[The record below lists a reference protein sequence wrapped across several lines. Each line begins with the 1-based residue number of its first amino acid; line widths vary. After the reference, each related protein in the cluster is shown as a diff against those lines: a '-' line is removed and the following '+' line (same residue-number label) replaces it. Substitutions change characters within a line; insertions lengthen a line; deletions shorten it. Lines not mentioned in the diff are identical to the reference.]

1 MVGGSTRWRA
11 IMAQRFLLI
20 AGALLFLGG
29 LFWLYLPFL
38 HLFHL
43 PEGNNSVW
51 DCSILSTPA
60 GWLAGLLPGG
70 YSHHKTMNEFITI
83 TMYLGL
89 FIFAQAIFLWPH
101 GKWRLALAGRGRPLR
116 GAAIGAGLMGML
128 LSIAFLATLMEIPSW
143 LSKHP
148 TFGRSSWMSL
158 WTICAGHSW
167 FGFTLLGVMP
177 ALWAVWAF
185 VFFRYWRGA
194 NQLSR
199 VERVIRLLIAGSILE
214 VLVASAVQA
223 FTPGNRNCYCAKGSY
238 TGLVFGGT
246 VLIWL
251 FGPGILF
258 VSLRKYQ
265 RRKKV
270 DEPAAG

>member
-1 MVGGSTRWRA
+1 MVRGSTRWRA

-29 LFWLYLPFL
+29 SFWLYFP
-38 HLFHL
+38 LFHL
-43 PEGNNSVW
+43 PEGINSVW
-51 DCSILSTPA
+51 GVSIAGTPA
-60 GWLAGLLPGG
+60 GDWGNLLPGG
-70 YSHHKTMNEFITI
+70 YRHHKTVNEFITI
-83 TMYLGL
+83 TMYLGM
-89 FIFAQAIFLWPH
+89 FIFAQAAFLWPH

-128 LSIAFLATLMEIPSW
+128 LSIAFLATLMEIPYWPS
-143 LSKHP
+143 SKV
-148 TFGRSSWMSL
+148 SSGASL
-158 WTICAGHSW
+158 WTLFLNHTGLVA
-167 FGFTLLGVMP
+167 LLGVMP

-185 VFFRYWRGA
+185 LFFRYWRGA

-214 VLVASAVQA
+214 VLAASAVQA
-223 FTPGNRNCYCAKGSY
+223 FTPGNRDCYCAKGSY

-258 VSLRKYQ
+258 VSLRVYQ